1 MIDEDAVWSGSQHL
15 SLGGQYAVVT
25 GGSKGIGLGI
35 ANALLRAGASVV
47 IVGRNSE
54 DLDKAVCDLQASS
67 PTTAQTVHG
76 VRGDVSR
83 PGDIA
88 RLFSDLRGLVPHLNI
103 FVANAGTGSYI
114 PFLDIEPQ
122 EWDDLVAI
130 NLSGTFHC
138 CQAAA
143 KMMLDR
149 PADNRA
155 ILIVSSIRADGARPG
170 LAVYAST
177 KAAINQLAKIA
188 AYELAP
194 HNIRVNILS
203 PGMTVT
209 PLVLTNTPGVF
220 DKARDLVPMQRPG
233 TPEDMA
239 GAALYL
245 CSPSAQFV
253 TGANLVVDG
262 GESLW

>member
-1 MIDEDAVWSGSQHL
+1 MIDEDAISGGSQNL
-15 SLGGQYAVVT
+15 SLAGQYAVVT

-35 ANALLRAGASVV
+35 ATALVQAGASVV

-54 DLDKAVCDLQASS
+54 DLDKALSDLRASS
-67 PTTAQTVHG
+67 PTTTQV
-76 VRGDVSR
+76 VRCLRADVSR
-83 PGDIA
+83 PADIV
-88 RLFSDLRGLVPHLNI
+88 RLFSEIGDLVPHLNI

-114 PFLDIEPQ
+114 PFLDIERH
-122 EWDDLVAI
+122 EWDDLVAT

-149 PADNRA
+149 PTDNRA

-194 HNIRVNILS
+194 HGIRVNILS

-209 PLVLTNTPGVF
+209 PLVLTNTPEVF
-220 DKARDLVPMQRPG
+220 DKARVLVPMQRPG

-239 GAALYL
+239 GAAVYL
-245 CSPSAQFV
+245 CSPAAQFV